1 MKLNDRTGP
10 EADFGQL
17 KVTCGALSGAAV
29 RGSHT
34 VSFPDV
40 WEGLKNSHLN
50 VDIPLAYPQLGL
62 CCWLDNT
69 SSSHGH
75 PVTCSS

>member
-17 KVTCGALSGAAV
+17 KVTCCALSGATV
-29 RGSHT
+29 RGSRT

-40 WEGLKNSHLN
+40 WEGFKNSHLN
-50 VDIPLAYPQLGL
+50 VDVPL
-62 CCWLDNT
+62 T
-69 SSSHGH
+69 
-75 PVTCSS
+75 